1 MTYNRTAA
9 ACFALGD
16 TDQNV
21 TVEGVPFY
29 WNPATGSMDTQ
40 AAKAVAAWFHANENP
55 DVVLTLIWVESSPAK
70 AAA

>member
-1 MTYNRTAA
+1 MTYSRTAA

-21 TVEGVPFY
+21 TIEGVPFD
-29 WNPATGSMDTQ
+29 WDPDKGSMDMQ

-55 DVVLTLIWVESSPAK
+55 DVTLTLIWIESSPAK